1 MFSLDLKTPE
11 NQNGSLNAATL
22 YEHLLNVRTFGFNNN
37 DPALALQRRK
47 TAREGAEVLTE
58 TTRKVVSSSPKSL
71 TGGHK
76 GIISKVTGTVTG
88 AVKGVTGAVTGVAS
102 HIPLVG
108 GFFKKPAKGG
118 QATTGSLR
126 WYGQNVVR
134 ELIANGKSPEEAAEI
149 SWLSAVA
156 GVGAPVGVVRVS
168 HSGFACKDT
177 WTNSIV

>member
-76 GIISKVTGTVTG
+76 GIISKVTGT
-88 AVKGVTGAVTGVAS
+88 VTGAVTGVAS